1 MPLYEF
7 ECRNCQTVFEELV
20 RSGNTGEGVSC
31 PSCGG
36 QEVGKKMSTFAGRMG
51 KGKVPEAPAGCADGS
66 CPMRGS
72 CGLN

>member
-7 ECRNCQTVFEELV
+7 ECRSCHKVFEELV
-20 RSGNTGEGVSC
+20 RSGNNGEGVSC

-51 KGKVPEAPAGCADGS
+51 QGKAPEHAGGCADGS
-66 CPMRGS
+66 CPMRGQ